1 MAPSEVSLGY
11 HSWGFSLQG
20 SPDSLR
26 APPSLVRPSLLTF
39 LATASAF
46 TETSCLAVLSRR
58 AFRAL
63 LLRLDRIR
71 QLLVSHL
78 PGTVTLLGFY
88 LVGPRFSDSS
98 WAETHSSPEPYG
110 PVTCPEL
117 KKSNNVLKESYAL
130 PYFGA
135 IPSLAEFFR
144 WH

>member
-1 MAPSEVSLGY
+1 
-11 HSWGFSLQG
+11 
-20 SPDSLR
+20 
-26 APPSLVRPSLLTF
+26 LTF

-78 PGTVTLLGFY
+78 PGTVTLLGSY
-88 LVGPRFSDSS
+88 LVGPR
-98 WAETHSSPEPYG
+98 THSSPEPYG

-117 KKSNNVLKESYAL
+117 KKSNNVLKGTYAS
-130 PYFGA
+130 P
-135 IPSLAEFFR
+135 P
-144 WH
+144 

>member
-1 MAPSEVSLGY
+1 MAPSEVSFRY

-26 APPSLVRPSLLTF
+26 ASPSLVRPSLLTF

-71 QLLVSHL
+71 QLLVSHP
-78 PGTVTLLGFY
+78 PGTVTLLGSY

-117 KKSNNVLKESYAL
+117 KKSNNVLKGSYA
-130 PYFGA
+130 
-135 IPSLAEFFR
+135 SLT
-144 WH
+144 

>member
-1 MAPSEVSLGY
+1 VP
-11 HSWGFSLQG
+11 
-20 SPDSLR
+20 
-26 APPSLVRPSLLTF
+26 
-39 LATASAF
+39 
-46 TETSCLAVLSRR
+46 SRR

-71 QLLVSHL
+71 QLLVSH
-78 PGTVTLLGFY
+78 PSGTVTLLGSY

-130 PYFGA
+130 AYFGA
-135 IPSLAEFFR
+135 IPSLAGFSCEGKFPAISRSYGGLIFDYLFEETQPTTSPITAQ
-144 WH
+144 

>member
-1 MAPSEVSLGY
+1 M
-11 HSWGFSLQG
+11 
-20 SPDSLR
+20 
-26 APPSLVRPSLLTF
+26 
-39 LATASAF
+39 
-46 TETSCLAVLSRR
+46 LSRR

-63 LLRLDRIR
+63 LLRLDRHR
-71 QLLVSHL
+71 QLLVSL
-78 PGTVTLLGFY
+78 PPGLVTLLGFY

-135 IPSLAEFFR
+135 TPSLAEFFG

>member
-1 MAPSEVSLGY
+1 M
-11 HSWGFSLQG
+11 
-20 SPDSLR
+20 
-26 APPSLVRPSLLTF
+26 
-39 LATASAF
+39 
-46 TETSCLAVLSRR
+46 LSRR

-78 PGTVTLLGFY
+78 SGTVTLLGFY

-130 PYFGA
+130 AYFGA
-135 IPSLAEFFR
+135 IPSFAEFFGGR
-144 WH
+144 EYLVK

>member
-1 MAPSEVSLGY
+1 
-11 HSWGFSLQG
+11 
-20 SPDSLR
+20 
-26 APPSLVRPSLLTF
+26 LTF

-58 AFRAL
+58 AFRVL

-78 PGTVTLLGFY
+78 SGTVTLLGFY
-88 LVGPRFSDSS
+88 LVEPRFSDSS

-117 KKSNNVLKESYAL
+117 KKSNNVLKESYAS

-135 IPSLAEFFR
+135 IPSLAEFFSWR
-144 WH
+144 